1 MLIHCHG
8 LMSYCFDYRVK
19 KSFRILIFVMGIINY
34 QFIHL
39 IVTKLLL
46 AVTMELSSLML

>member
-1 MLIHCHG
+1 
-8 LMSYCFDYRVK
+8 
-19 KSFRILIFVMGIINY
+19 MGIINY

-46 AVTMELSSLML
+46 AVVMELSNLTLWHLAFVMRQVHFNG